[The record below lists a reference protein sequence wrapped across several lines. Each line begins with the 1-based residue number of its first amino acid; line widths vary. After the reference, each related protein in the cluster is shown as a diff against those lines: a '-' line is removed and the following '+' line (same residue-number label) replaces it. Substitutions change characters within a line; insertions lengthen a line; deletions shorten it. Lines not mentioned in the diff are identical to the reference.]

1 MIYFA
6 GKKSSPKP
14 GFKSKQQ
21 PFSSACSAGTK
32 PKIFPVSKTT
42 ALNKKPQTLSESNRE
57 HQVQQQQQQPQQ
69 HQHTVRFF
77 ARFVLLFT
85 FFYIFFTF
93 SWIVQKHIGQ
103 CGPANYENL
112 DKGLSFLHVLSNSWA
127 FDPSSL

>member
-57 HQVQQQQQQPQQ
+57 HQVQQQQQQQPQQ

-77 ARFVLLFT
+77 ARFVSLFT
-85 FFYIFFTF
+85 FFYIFFHIFLNCWKTYWPVWTCKLWKFRKGSQLFARTF
-93 SWIVQKHIGQ
+93 KPLGFW
-103 CGPANYENL
+103 P
-112 DKGLSFLHVLSNSWA
+112 
-127 FDPSSL
+127 

>member
-14 GFKSKQQ
+14 GFKSKQQQ

-57 HQVQQQQQQPQQ
+57 HQVQQQQQQQPQQ
-69 HQHTVRFF
+69 HQQHTVSFF
-77 ARFVLLFT
+77 ARFVSLFT
-85 FFYIFFTF
+85 FFYVFFTF
-93 SWIVQKHIGQ
+93 S
-103 CGPANYENL
+103 
-112 DKGLSFLHVLSNSWA
+112 
-127 FDPSSL
+127 